1 MGIKADE
8 LLDKMTDLKNSKE
21 HDNLHI
27 YSLVPATRQIMKL
40 KETQPNLPE
49 MNGWYVAINL

>member
-1 MGIKADE
+1 MGIKGDE

-40 KETQPNLPE
+40 KETQPNLPK
-49 MNGWYVAINL
+49 MNEYVAINL